1 MTEERLLNL
10 LLLVFIV
17 IFCLIISAIS
27 GSVVLDII
35 TYGNR
40 PAGNGEHQSLIEILP
55 GQRFDQ
61 IASQLNASGIIHKP
75 TYFRLIAR
83 TSSMDKKIMAGEY
96 LLSSAMTPN
105 QILNILASGKI
116 YLHKLTIPEGLNLYQ
131 IASVVSRTGLVSE
144 MQFIQTARNSD
155 LVRQKGIDAASF
167 EGYLYPDT
175 YYFPKNI
182 TAEGVINTMIDR
194 FRNVMLPEYETLA
207 KNKGFSIH
215 QIITLAS
222 IIEKETGSDQER
234 PLIASVFYN
243 RIKKNMRLESDPTV
257 IYGIEN
263 FDGNLTRSHLSTPT
277 PYNTY
282 RISGL
287 PPGPIANPGIHSI
300 KAALYPAESD
310 YLFFVSKNDKTHE
323 FSRNKAEH
331 DRAVKLY
338 QMGK

>member
-1 MTEERLLNL
+1 
-10 LLLVFIV
+10 
-17 IFCLIISAIS
+17 
-27 GSVVLDII
+27 
-35 TYGNR
+35 
-40 PAGNGEHQSLIEILP
+40 
-55 GQRFDQ
+55 
-61 IASQLNASGIIHKP
+61 
-75 TYFRLIAR
+75 
-83 TSSMDKKIMAGEY
+83 
-96 LLSSAMTPN
+96 
-105 QILNILASGKI
+105 
-116 YLHKLTIPEGLNLYQ
+116 
-131 IASVVSRTGLVSE
+131 VVSRAGLVSE

-155 LVRQKGIDAASF
+155 LVRQKGIDADSF

-175 YYFPKNI
+175 YYFPKSI
-182 TAEGVINTMIDR
+182 TAEGVINAMIDR
-194 FRNVMLPEYETLA
+194 FRHMMLPEYETLA

-263 FDGNLTRSHLSTPT
+263 FDGNLTRSHLSTRT

-300 KAALYPAESD
+300 KAALHPAESE